1 MRKQKVFGITT
12 SNGKSL
18 CFFVPLPW
26 NTEKW
31 AALVTAKVVPFLKK
45 SFPGRAEFK
54 VLLDGEKVLHGPA
67 AKMAMRA
74 GGMSVLPNWVAHS
87 PDMKPQDNVWAWA
100 EKKLRLIE
108 NEDPTHKSFDAFRA
122 HLLKAC
128 ASYPSSGKL
137 APSMAN
143 RMRLVIDNKG
153 GMIKY

>member
-54 VLLDGEKVLHGPA
+54 VLLDGEKVLHGLA

-87 PDMKPQDNVWAWA
+87 PDMNPQ
-100 EKKLRLIE
+100 ERMFGRG
-108 NEDPTHKSFDAFRA
+108 PRR
-122 HLLKAC
+122 
-128 ASYPSSGKL
+128 SYVSSRTRI
-137 APSMAN
+137 PRRSHSMHPEH
-143 RMRLVIDNKG
+143 IF
-153 GMIKY
+153 